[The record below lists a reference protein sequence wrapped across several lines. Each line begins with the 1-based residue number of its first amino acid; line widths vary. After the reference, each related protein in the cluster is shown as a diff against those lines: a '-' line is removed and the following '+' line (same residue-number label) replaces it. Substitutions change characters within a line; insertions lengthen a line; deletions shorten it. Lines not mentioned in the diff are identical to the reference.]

1 MKEIFRETAH
11 LQELQGV
18 VAIVLAG
25 DRMEDSPAVGFL
37 DDINDALFEA
47 KFLDAIFDQHAI
59 PERVI
64 EIPHDAFPWFC
75 FAVCRRAVAG
85 RAIQRNRSLALDEI
99 NQAKIEGGIVGLVRD
114 NFNFEQF
121 SEADQVGEPRSADF
135 MAIESTFHWDQTLE
149 GLSEGLA
156 FRGTNRQSEGDSA
169 LIWIEAL
176 DHKTVRHL
184 WMCRLRLSFL
194 PAPVGH
200 LAKGP
205 LADRSR

>member
-1 MKEIFRETAH
+1 FGPSRYRGKLGGINHRHLRQSSANLFALERLVVYKGERIDADVQCLGDIRNGLAFWFPTDLRMKEIFRETAH

-85 RAIQRNRSLALDEI
+85 R
-99 NQAKIEGGIVGLVRD
+99 
-114 NFNFEQF
+114 
-121 SEADQVGEPRSADF
+121 
-135 MAIESTFHWDQTLE
+135 
-149 GLSEGLA
+149 
-156 FRGTNRQSEGDSA
+156 
-169 LIWIEAL
+169 
-176 DHKTVRHL
+176 
-184 WMCRLRLSFL
+184 
-194 PAPVGH
+194 
-200 LAKGP
+200 
-205 LADRSR
+205 